1 MGNTPLREEN
11 TSGNGLLQAAQLIK
25 KHISKFEARSI
36 FRSVKDKE
44 NEAQQIVEE
53 LKADEVIDDDID
65 AIVVREQ
72 QPPITNQ
79 NKNERSKQTE
89 ENPQIKKQPIDKPEE

>member
-11 TSGNGLLQAAQLIK
+11 TSRNGLQQAAQLIK
-25 KHISKFEARSI
+25 KQLSKFEARSI

-44 NEAQQIVEE
+44 NEAQQIGEE
-53 LKADEVIDDDID
+53 LKAEEVIDDDIE

-72 QPPITNQ
+72 QPPITNR
-79 NKNERSKQTE
+79 NKNERSKQTGDD
-89 ENPQIKKQPIDKPEE
+89 PQIKKQPLDKREE